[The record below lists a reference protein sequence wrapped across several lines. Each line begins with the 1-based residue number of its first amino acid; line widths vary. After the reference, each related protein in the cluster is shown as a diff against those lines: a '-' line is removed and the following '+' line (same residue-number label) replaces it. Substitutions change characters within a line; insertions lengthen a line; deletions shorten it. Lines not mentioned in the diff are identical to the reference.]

1 MKKTISKLLLASS
14 LMFFAASSQAVQV
27 TGTASYFWTNGTSV
41 GMIVDGLFYYSNNLP
56 PAVTSVIDVARQTQ
70 NGVVSLDTTS
80 SRVIV
85 GAY

>member
-14 LMFFAASSQAVQV
+14 LMFFAAASQATQV
-27 TGTASYFWTNGTSV
+27 TRTVSYFWTNGTNV
-41 GMIVDGLFYYSNNLP
+41 GMIVNGLFYYSNNLP

-70 NGVVSLDTTS
+70 NGVVTLDATS
-80 SRVIV
+80 GREIV